1 MKKKK
6 KKQKKVTNASVI
18 GDLVNSDAYWS
29 EQYQLIPIARY
40 WYNWK
45 ITTNWDSLKKC
56 SYEGKCTIL
65 MHIWGHTYC

>member
-40 WYNWK
+40 WYNW
-45 ITTNWDSLKKC
+45 NN
-56 SYEGKCTIL
+56 
-65 MHIWGHTYC
+65 